1 MPNAFYNSKYTQLK
15 IWLQQRCNKVWFK
28 VNSNLRHTAMFAIH
42 FLQIMSKCK
51 FWTNHSR
58 MNFLFSTSRESIPL
72 RNNSGWL
79 LLDYQNSLLDGIK
92 NQDSHQNNY
101 CPLAFKWNWK
111 VYSETHKLCSISHHK
126 KPIFTILHG
135 GLNWQPG
142 QNKPA
147 AYNLVTFSGILP
159 PNQNIGL
166 VISVLD
172 IIFFGY

>member
-1 MPNAFYNSKYTQLK
+1 MKKSFKDEISVFYVTRIY
-15 IWLQQRCNKVWFK
+15 
-28 VNSNLRHTAMFAIH
+28 
-42 FLQIMSKCK
+42 
-51 FWTNHSR
+51 
-58 MNFLFSTSRESIPL
+58 IPL

-79 LLDYQNSLLDGIK
+79 LLDSQNSILYGIK

-101 CPLAFKWNWK
+101 CPLAFKWNWIK
-111 VYSETHKLCSISHHK
+111 CTLNHTSYVRSH
-126 KPIFTILHG
+126 ITRNRFLLHG

-172 IIFFGY
+172 IFLDIGQWASKWNKSMAKKDKPLVEKKYRGGGGWAPPPTPC

>member
-1 MPNAFYNSKYTQLK
+1 MKKSFKDEISVFYVTRIY
-15 IWLQQRCNKVWFK
+15 
-28 VNSNLRHTAMFAIH
+28 
-42 FLQIMSKCK
+42 
-51 FWTNHSR
+51 
-58 MNFLFSTSRESIPL
+58 IPL

-79 LLDYQNSLLDGIK
+79 LLDSQNSILYGIK

-101 CPLAFKWNWK
+101 CPLAFKWNWIK
-111 VYSETHKLCSISHHK
+111 CTLNHTSYVRSDITRNRFL
-126 KPIFTILHG
+126 LHG

-172 IIFFGY
+172 TNFFGYWAMG

>member
-1 MPNAFYNSKYTQLK
+1 M
-15 IWLQQRCNKVWFK
+15 
-28 VNSNLRHTAMFAIH
+28 
-42 FLQIMSKCK
+42 
-51 FWTNHSR
+51 
-58 MNFLFSTSRESIPL
+58 
-72 RNNSGWL
+72 
-79 LLDYQNSLLDGIK
+79 
-92 NQDSHQNNY
+92 
-101 CPLAFKWNWK
+101 
-111 VYSETHKLCSISHHK
+111 YSETHKLCSISHHK